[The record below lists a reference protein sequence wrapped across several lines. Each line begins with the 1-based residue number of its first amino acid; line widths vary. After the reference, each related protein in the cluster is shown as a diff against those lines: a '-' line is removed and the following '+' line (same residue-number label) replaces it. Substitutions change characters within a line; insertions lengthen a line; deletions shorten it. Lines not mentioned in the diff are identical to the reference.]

1 MAITLTY
8 DTPSDGQLRIS
19 GTYSHDSGWGDFSCP
34 IVYNGEAMDL
44 VTTESRTKLTIQESI
59 DSDLQ

>member
-1 MAITLTY
+1 MDITLTY

-19 GTYSHDSGWGDFSCP
+19 GTYSHDFGSGDFSCP
-34 IVYNGEAMDL
+34 IIYNEHVMDL
-44 VTTESRTKLTIQESI
+44 HTTESRTKLTIQESI